1 MCDALGAVE
10 GDLQDPVVIT
20 GLGSA
25 RDGYSM
31 EQGARSEEQVPEGD
45 GDLVDFLDDEPVVVE
60 DIYFSTF
67 RPIKQSVL
75 TSTTVFFP

>member
-60 DIYFSTF
+60 DDSLRDLVRLGTLLE
-67 RPIKQSVL
+67 V
-75 TSTTVFFP
+75 TG